1 MVERCDATHNSCLE
15 LFTQCRGRRIL
26 RTSPLRSSRKFAPL
40 AWVLLPL
47 RFSHPCRGE
56 GFLVLRTPRE
66 ANGGHRMT
74 NDHADH
80 SVNHSRDEA
89 AVRALYQELMDG
101 WNLGSGDAFAA
112 VFTEDGDLMGF
123 DGTHFKG
130 RQEIAPF
137 HQQLF
142 DKWLKGSRLVGQV
155 KDVRLL
161 HPDIAVMHAV
171 GGTVMRGKSEPSPE
185 RDSIQTL
192 VATRQEGDEWR
203 LAAFQNTRLHPINNS
218 AITFLIWT
226 LSDLL
231 WKVFRLI
238 KQRIERHRQGG

>member
-1 MVERCDATHNSCLE
+1 
-15 LFTQCRGRRIL
+15 
-26 RTSPLRSSRKFAPL
+26 
-40 AWVLLPL
+40 
-47 RFSHPCRGE
+47 
-56 GFLVLRTPRE
+56 
-66 ANGGHRMT
+66 MT
-74 NDHADH
+74 NEHTDH
-80 SVNHSRDEA
+80 SARNNLDRAMPTPEEAAANHSAEEA
-89 AVRALYQELMDG
+89 AVRALYQQLMDG
-101 WNLGSGDAFAA
+101 WNQGSGDAFAA
-112 VFTEDGDLMGF
+112 VFTEGGDLVGF
-123 DGTHFKG
+123 DGTHLKG

-142 DKWLKGSRLVGQV
+142 GKWMKGSRLVGQV

-171 GGTVMRGKSEPSPE
+171 GSTVMRGKSEPVPE

-192 VATRQEGDEWR
+192 VATRQEGDDWR

-231 WKVFRLI
+231 WKVFR
-238 KQRIERHRQGG
+238 